1 MARCKFIP
9 KPDMPGYRCEHCGAS
24 CCNPGLKVH
33 CVAKPGA
40 IKYSSPKVEPT
51 NCIHFLGPTGD
62 QTESAK
68 CGGCQTATA
77 MTAVA
82 ECELH
87 GLVTFI
93 HRAKDEAFKCCK
105 NCKDFSTA

>member
-1 MARCKFIP
+1 MIWKCEKCGRSVRV
-9 KPDMPGYRCEHCGAS
+9 PDTAGRIS
-24 CCNPGLKVH
+24 CH
-33 CVAKPGA
+33 CVRP
-40 IKYSSPKVEPT
+40 IPREPT
-51 NCIHFLGPTGD
+51 NCLHFLGPTGD

-105 NCKDFSTA
+105 NCKDFEPSP